1 MLEIKLANQTD
12 VELIALL
19 GRITYSESHGHF
31 IKNQQDL
38 FNYNNVAFSIENV
51 SKDVA
56 NTNNIYFVLYYNS
69 FPAGYAKI
77 VLNAKNDN
85 VDSNN
90 CCRLER
96 IYILNEFIPLKLG
109 QTTLDFMLN
118 KAKELNFD
126 TVWLT
131 TYIKNYRAIKFY
143 QKNEFLQV
151 GNYSFRVGES
161 DYDNFVF
168 SKPL

>member
-1 MLEIKLANQTD
+1 MIEIKRAKVSD
-12 VELIALL
+12 SEVVALL

-31 IKNQQDL
+31 IENKQDL
-38 FNYNNVAFSIENV
+38 FDYNSMAFSIERT
-51 SKDVA
+51 SKDLA
-56 NTNNIYFVLYYNS
+56 DTNNLYFILYYNS

-77 VLNAKNDN
+77 VLNAKNEN

-96 IYILNEFIPLKLG
+96 IYILNEFLSLKLG
-109 QTTLDFMLN
+109 QKTLDVMLK

-126 TVWLT
+126 TIWLT

-143 QKNEFLQV
+143 QKNEFLHV
-151 GNYSFRVGES
+151 GNYSFRVGGT

-168 SKPL
+168 SKSL